1 MDEGWLKLHRKIIRS
16 RVFAN
21 PELCQLW
28 IWCLAKAS
36 NRERW
41 ATIKTGRGTREVH
54 IMPGQFIFGRHVA
67 ANELGCTPSSAR
79 NRMKKLKT
87 IGKVDI
93 KVDNQYSLVTVVNW
107 GTYNSPLEHSGH
119 QSGQRSN
126 NEVTTRGQRE
136 DTDKKVRRKEGKKKE
151 SLSTHVDGPDLLEA
165 EKRFVAR
172 WNATPGVRKNRG
184 ETLTAKRRVSFRV
197 RFAVEQWR
205 DDVKPALAKFPL
217 PCSENGGWKPDMDW
231 ILKPDSLTR
240 IIEGTYDWSKNG
252 KPEQG
257 GPCSYDD

>member
-1 MDEGWLKLHRKIIRS
+1 VHTTKNEKNLKK
-16 RVFAN
+16 
-21 PELCQLW
+21 
-28 IWCLAKAS
+28 
-36 NRERW
+36 
-41 ATIKTGRGTREVH
+41 
-54 IMPGQFIFGRHVA
+54 
-67 ANELGCTPSSAR
+67 
-79 NRMKKLKT
+79 
-87 IGKVDI
+87 
-93 KVDNQYSLVTVVNW
+93 
-107 GTYNSPLEHSGH
+107 
-119 QSGQRSN
+119 
-126 NEVTTRGQRE
+126 
-136 DTDKKVRRKEGKKKE
+136 GKKKE